1 MAERRDPNLFEI
13 LIGQVTQ
20 NIEINI
26 ILGKSLSVLPDA
38 ELFEPVCNL
47 LHRRPSTIDLVQIC
61 IMAGTRLRELAR
73 SLQGALVRNVPQKR
87 A

>member
-1 MAERRDPNLFEI
+1 MAERRPQSFRDLDRSGHSE
-13 LIGQVTQ
+13 L
-20 NIEINI
+20 EINI

-61 IMAGTRLRELAR
+61 IMAGTLLRELAR
-73 SLQGALVRNVPQKR
+73 SLQGTTLL
-87 A
+87 